1 VADVDGDNEIELLT
15 ASAWRSGFLVFYH
28 RLFVLNADGTLLWS
42 QDMGDTTSSA
52 SGVATQDLDGDGVWE
67 VLWNGYKEGFTIMN
81 GPTGQKIFN
90 EEFTESG
97 TFVDY
102 PAVGDVDGDG
112 FAEVVTGGE
121 NGLYVIGHDEIWG
134 DSRPLWNQHNYHIT
148 NINDDW
154 SVPINVV
161 NSWEVHNTYRT
172 QTPDRNPAPSYQ
184 ITFTYTQGITG
195 VTVLTNTASISLTA
209 APPTYTWAY
218 RQEWYQPV
226 QTTTFDS
233 LLTGMQ
239 PGEVRQV
246 SAGTEV
252 AYALPGGMNAI
263 TLPPLYVTAPG
274 IVEITPERATAFP
287 GTTAIYTLTL
297 TNPATTAASYTLT
310 TAGPVAAW
318 TEAPSSVPVPANST
332 VTVPLTLTLPM
343 GAEPD
348 EFPVLLDVTT
358 DSGGEDQV
366 AATLT
371 LLEGMELSL
380 NPATQSTV
388 TGQPV
393 TYTLAITNLTGDEQ
407 TYDITASGLPTVML
421 PPSVAVGAGE
431 TVTVSVT
438 AVDSREGRFPLTIL
452 AESAQGSAEASATLV
467 NEGRRGVTAALA
479 PDPALG
485 GPGATTPLTL
495 TLSNEGSLEDTYDLT
510 MDVPAGWTARLE
522 ANGDTVDAITL
533 PPHLFNTAD
542 LRLLVTP
549 AVGSAPGDYAVTA
562 TAVSRSDAGVTTSA
576 TGTVQVTDRGV
587 EVTLSPANQT
597 IPANQ
602 SATWDVTV
610 TNRGSVAD
618 TFDLTATGLAGMAGI
633 FNQDSLS
640 LTPGESQTVQL
651 VASGLDFVLSTR
663 YRLNVLATSQV
674 EPAIQA
680 SDEGLLTVTD
690 YAAVE
695 MAWEPPAQTVTDTLE
710 APYHLAIT
718 NTGNMPATYDVSVAV
733 TGGSAQVGPS
743 QVIIPAHSTVL
754 LPVSVQ
760 VPSEGTYPIEGTA
773 TSPGA
778 TVSQTADL
786 TVVSTEV
793 ENAAPVAGAGP
804 DQEIEVESLV
814 TLDGSASTDPDG
826 NLPLD
831 YGWRQVGGTT
841 VDLTDAMTVTPTFTA
856 PDAPG
861 VLTFTLAVT
870 DSLGLV
876 DPTPDSVVITVTDAA
891 SPEWEIYL
899 PLLFRN
905 P

>member
-1 VADVDGDNEIELLT
+1 
-15 ASAWRSGFLVFYH
+15 
-28 RLFVLNADGTLLWS
+28 
-42 QDMGDTTSSA
+42 
-52 SGVATQDLDGDGVWE
+52 
-67 VLWNGYKEGFTIMN
+67 
-81 GPTGQKIFN
+81 
-90 EEFTESG
+90 
-97 TFVDY
+97 
-102 PAVGDVDGDG
+102 
-112 FAEVVTGGE
+112 
-121 NGLYVIGHDEIWG
+121 
-134 DSRPLWNQHNYHIT
+134 
-148 NINDDW
+148 
-154 SVPINVV
+154 
-161 NSWEVHNTYRT
+161 
-172 QTPDRNPAPSYQ
+172 
-184 ITFTYTQGITG
+184 
-195 VTVLTNTASISLTA
+195 
-209 APPTYTWAY
+209 
-218 RQEWYQPV
+218 
-226 QTTTFDS
+226 
-233 LLTGMQ
+233 
-239 PGEVRQV
+239 
-246 SAGTEV
+246 
-252 AYALPGGMNAI
+252 
-263 TLPPLYVTAPG
+263 
-274 IVEITPERATAFP
+274 
-287 GTTAIYTLTL
+287 
-297 TNPATTAASYTLT
+297 
-310 TAGPVAAW
+310 
-318 TEAPSSVPVPANST
+318 
-332 VTVPLTLTLPM
+332 
-343 GAEPD
+343 
-348 EFPVLLDVTT
+348 
-358 DSGGEDQV
+358 
-366 AATLT
+366 
-371 LLEGMELSL
+371 
-380 NPATQSTV
+380 
-388 TGQPV
+388 
-393 TYTLAITNLTGDEQ
+393 
-407 TYDITASGLPTVML
+407 
-421 PPSVAVGAGE
+421 
-431 TVTVSVT
+431 
-438 AVDSREGRFPLTIL
+438 
-452 AESAQGSAEASATLV
+452 
-467 NEGRRGVTAALA
+467 
-479 PDPALG
+479 
-485 GPGATTPLTL
+485 
-495 TLSNEGSLEDTYDLT
+495 

-562 TAVSRSDAGVTTSA
+562 TAISRSDAGVTTSA

-710 APYHLAIT
+710 APYHLVIT

-733 TGGSAQVGPS
+733 TGGSAQVGLS

-754 LPVSVQ
+754 LPISVQ

-861 VLTFTLAVT
+861 VLTFTLTVT